1 MAVKKKKPEDL
12 QARVDDL
19 EARMEQMKQGLQ
31 QVLELMGGMVEE

>member
-1 MAVKKKKPEDL
+1 MAVRKKKPEDL
-12 QARVDDL
+12 QVRVDDL